1 MLILVSVNDLR
12 VRIPV
17 GYYPEEI
24 TLKTDVL
31 ISVKVKYETQN
42 INDDLNKTIDYQKI
56 GEAVKELTQSPFK
69 LLETF
74 CEKLIERLT
83 ALYRHLNLQ
92 SISVSI
98 KKSHILESGLDA
110 VSHEVFV
117 EKNQF

>member
-24 TLKTDVL
+24 ILKTDVL
-31 ISVKVKYETQN
+31 ITVKVKYETQN
-42 INDDLNKTIDYQKI
+42 INDDLDKTIDYQKI
-56 GEAVKELTQSPFK
+56 GEVTKQLAQTPFK

-74 CEKLIERLT
+74 SEKLIEQLVSI
-83 ALYRHLNLQ
+83 YGHLNLQ

-98 KKSHILESGLDA
+98 KKAHILESGLDA

-117 EKNQF
+117 EKNHF